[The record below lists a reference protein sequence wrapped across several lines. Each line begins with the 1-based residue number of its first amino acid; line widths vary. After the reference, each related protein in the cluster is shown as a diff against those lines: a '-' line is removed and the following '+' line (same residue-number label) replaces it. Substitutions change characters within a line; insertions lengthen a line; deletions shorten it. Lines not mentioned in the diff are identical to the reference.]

1 MDSSS
6 ISRNI
11 FWGLVI
17 KPGKRYETEVREAF
31 RVTKVSSTHGGQIF
45 NLLNF
50 RLKACIEPTSCKE
63 GKITSVLVECD
74 NNEEF
79 IIANLNLKSFNES
92 LDIAFNEGEK
102 ICFKGN
108 LMKNVIFIFL
118 HIFL

>member
-1 MDSSS
+1 MAVKYF
-6 ISRNI
+6 I
-11 FWGLVI
+11 FM
-17 KPGKRYETEVREAF
+17 
-31 RVTKVSSTHGGQIF
+31 
-45 NLLNF
+45 NF

-92 LDIAFNEGEK
+92 LDIAFNEGER

-108 LMKNVIFIFL
+108 LKIPFL
-118 HIFL
+118 LLS